1 MVPFAMI
8 PKPTGTALVKRTHP
22 LSMNIQ
28 FKWPD
33 PQNFLSKSSVYS
45 NLDLIQAHVSE
56 PGQSPAW
63 A

>member
-1 MVPFAMI
+1 MLTNQALPKGYQEKSMVPFAMI

-33 PQNFLSKSSVYS
+33 PQNFLSKSSVY
-45 NLDLIQAHVSE
+45 LL
-56 PGQSPAW
+56 
-63 A
+63 